1 MKKNEL
7 GKGEIKLSAESTSSF
22 YYGSSALIF
31 VYLFFLALAICN
43 GWIGIVL
50 FIVILLIGFYF
61 NETVTWNSTISEMI
75 TIINETPTS
84 EDNETN
90 KEELNST
97 NEEE

>member
-1 MKKNEL
+1 MLLN
-7 GKGEIKLSAESTSSF
+7 
-22 YYGSSALIF
+22 F
-31 VYLFFLALAICN
+31 V
-43 GWIGIVL
+43 G
-50 FIVILLIGFYF
+50 

-75 TIINETPTS
+75 TIFNETPTS